1 MAQLPLASCC
11 EMRLEG
17 SCTTGILGLLALEA
31 WDGGGQGGANVW
43 TSWEQLLEEPWASG
57 PPQPQ
62 VRVGPW
68 ICFQERR

>member
-31 WDGGGQGGANVW
+31 WDGGGQGGTNVW

-57 PPQPQ
+57 PPPNP
-62 VRVGPW
+62 RS
-68 ICFQERR
+68 E